1 MKDLDDFYDDQLI
14 CTNTDDGQLVF
25 APPWTL
31 TDEERERAD
40 LHIVSCLACQTDMD
54 FDHFFNRLLESTW
67 ETYAG
72 G

>member
-1 MKDLDDFYDDQLI
+1 MNDFDDDLLV
-14 CTNTDDGQLVF
+14 CTNMDDGQLVF
-25 APPWTL
+25 APRWSL

-40 LHIVSCLACQTDMD
+40 LHIGGCYACQADMD
-54 FDHFFNRLLESTW
+54 YDQLFSRLLESTW